1 MKNNIQHE
9 DDRFLYTPLRALRC
23 QTFIARRSLS
33 LVFSVVVR
41 VCVLHLRY
49 SFVQSA
55 PRCVVVKT
63 LDSYTPVGYIV
74 VMSSGYISVFRVII
88 KHVVVVSF
96 FSLVYLEIS

>member
-33 LVFSVVVR
+33 LVFSVVV
-41 VCVLHLRY
+41 CVLHLRY

-63 LDSYTPVGYIV
+63 LNSYTPGYIV
-74 VMSSGYISVFRVII
+74 VMCSGYISIFRVII
-88 KHVVVVSF
+88 QHVVVSF